1 MIESERIVSAPK
13 VNTMMVNQKIAFL
26 VILNV
31 MLASKN
37 QIHAQFVLETD
48 LSKIIAAVLME
59 LTKTEFNIIVL
70 RAIINVSPV
79 LIAVKIASSA
89 EEIDKMNQNVLV
101 QTASMMTSSLNFVN
115 RAVFLVIPVI
125 FMVV

>member
-1 MIESERIVSAPK
+1 VIESERIVSAPK